1 MGSFATVLL
10 DILEQSVK
18 QKWMNVEAVLAKMED
33 HVKMAKIPTSVTVKM
48 VTLEIDVRP
57 VIFLLVIVCIFFH

>member
-1 MGSFATVLL
+1 
-10 DILEQSVK
+10 
-18 QKWMNVEAVLAKMED
+18 MNVKAVLAKMED
-33 HVKMAKIPTSVTVKM
+33 HVKMAKIPKSVTVKT